1 MSAALIKQLIGSQIV
16 LTRICQSQRQT
27 LIMHVMVRFCQFVI
41 IFRANMTVVI
51 IILTYV
57 SVSGMLSKTCRTFR
71 KYHVQSDLWF
81 LLSPFYTVATKQTR
95 RLGTS
100 HGSADRALRRKAV

>member
-1 MSAALIKQLIGSQIV
+1 
-16 LTRICQSQRQT
+16 
-27 LIMHVMVRFCQFVI
+27 
-41 IFRANMTVVI
+41 MTVVI

-81 LLSPFYTVATKQTR
+81 LLSPFYTAR
-95 RLGTS
+95 RNKRDVLA
-100 HGSADRALRRKAV
+100 HHMAVQIGLYGERLCNKSRDQEGAIVLYDIVQY